1 MATYQVYVHGRVL
14 VAWIKATSHQEA
26 AKLFFAGDKTAKFCS
41 VGRKSTAPEKFFSR
55 DSA

>member
-14 VAWIKATSHQEA
+14 VAWIKANSHQEA

-55 DSA
+55 DSV

>member
-1 MATYQVYVHGRVL
+1 MTTYQIYLSGRVL

-26 AKLFFAGDKTAKFCS
+26 ARLFFASDKTAKFCS

-55 DSA
+55 DAA